1 MPIIY
6 GNVGAPSSTS
16 APDGT
21 NLPILQGKQG
31 ELLASE
37 VHGKYYTQ
45 NYRNNVYY
53 AANAAAG
60 GTVAVFSATSFTGL
74 GLWNLA
80 GSGKNLVLIRATL
93 ALSTAAGTGT
103 TFGYV
108 YQQNVGSALGT
119 AAPIS
124 ATTPITATRG
134 PAVLGPLVA
143 GQGASVALA
152 VSAATLTTASTL
164 FIPTGLG
171 TGTGA
176 ITVPSTTLGV
186 NEYFDGSLIIAPGTF
201 FGFALAVASTNTSN
215 CSFLWEETPL

>member
-6 GNVGAPSSTS
+6 GQVGAPSSTS
-16 APDGT
+16 AADGT
-21 NLPILQGKQG
+21 NSPILQGKQG

-37 VHGKYYTQ
+37 LHGKYYTQ

-60 GTVAVFSATSFTGL
+60 GTIAVYSATSFTGL
-74 GLWNLA
+74 GLWNPA
-80 GSGKNLVLIRATL
+80 GSGKNLVLIRAT
-93 ALSTAAGTGT
+93 AAISTAAGTGT

-143 GQGASVALA
+143 GQGASVTIA

-164 FIPTGLG
+164 FIPSGVSA
-171 TGTGA
+171 GTGA
-176 ITVPSTTLGV
+176 ITVPNTFSGLS
-186 NEYFDGSLIIAPGTF
+186 EYFDGSLIVAPGTF
-201 FGFALAVASTNTSN
+201 FGIALAVASTNTTNASL
-215 CSFLWEETPL
+215 LWEEVPL